1 MRGYLLEYD
10 GFFACWSKAFPATQ
24 RNHWGGL
31 ESEPVTLY
39 TNGVHG
45 GESWMYM
52 VIVVPA
58 VNTEVCNAGFQTRT
72 RSRSCYKNASFSV
85 VELTR
90 GAEVGLICALLDLLR
105 LGKMNLVGDPGS

>member
-1 MRGYLLEYD
+1 MEYD

-31 ESEPVTLY
+31 ESDPVTLY
-39 TNGVHG
+39 TNGVNG

-58 VNTEVCNAGFQTRT
+58 VNTEVCNAEFQTRT
-72 RSRSCYKNASFSV
+72 N
-85 VELTR
+85 VE
-90 GAEVGLICALLDLLR
+90 AGLICALLHLQR
-105 LGKMNLVGDPGS
+105 LWKMNLVGGPGS